1 MRLGHIQDRKL
12 ITEGWNDPAWTLFE
26 QKQIHPWVAR
36 IEQYVFEANLS
47 QDQIKNLFTGIEQG
61 ATAAGGNRTIAG
73 KAVDVAKLPVEAVK
87 WIDTQINKLGGLV
100 QKAGPVKNADAKF
113 EELKQKIGSKD
124 SKVVNAVKAVSD
136 WAKEN
141 PGKASIAVGI
151 LTAAAAVAGGP
162 LGGAIAGFLARA
174 TKDLL
179 QGQKLSTAVG
189 KSIKTAA
196 YGALAGAAI
205 KGITDNI
212 IDNIVIGSEAEADAM
227 INGFEKAN
235 FTAAVDKAVADSGL
249 GKGVLDG
256 AQNLELSGNI
266 NAFYYNYDLTMTA
279 DQVATYKQLA
289 SAASNAKAFSPEYY
303 KAAGEL
309 HGWLATTQQ
318 ANADLTA
325 LARTIADIPRDALT
339 GDQLDAVIAVLDNAD
354 EAMETIQ
361 SIGGAAG
368 AAAQGAMQ
376 TVDDDAKDMHKAKP
390 ISPEQKAELE
400 GGEAPKESKAYKGQ
414 KLSEGQIYL
423 LFNRLEKVNT
433 HMLESKLMFESVFD
447 ALAHYNRQ
455 TINEG
460 PLDALKKG
468 AKAVGG
474 AIKGAAKQVTTKVT
488 AEKLNSAWKKAGS
501 PTDSEE
507 IYNIIKSLG
516 VNDDVI
522 KSTYDSMQIPVA
534 AKADQEQGKEKTD
547 APDADL
553 EPGAEKADT
562 APANTT
568 AGDSGD
574 QVDQKQPAA
583 TDTSD
588 DLGKAKQNAAMR
600 KGRGLSPEEEKQVE
614 KDFTATKELEKQ
626 GVEKGSEISFTTKKG
641 QEMKGTIVGP
651 SEDGDENK
659 LSIKDA
665 KNKTYN
671 VPKTSLKD
679 KTGNPITSTTTT
691 TSTSTT
697 GGTGGGDSSTSTD
710 TTTTTTTTDK
720 SGTDDAG
727 TPTSGTDKPTDN
739 VQKAANT
746 PGAPADFKQ
755 AAQAQQGGAG
765 NRPIDIKALANDI
778 KQRGPKVV
786 DNVKKMLAA

>member
-1 MRLGHIQDRKL
+1 
-12 ITEGWNDPAWTLFE
+12 
-26 QKQIHPWVAR
+26 
-36 IEQYVFEANLS
+36 
-47 QDQIKNLFTGIEQG
+47 
-61 ATAAGGNRTIAG
+61 
-73 KAVDVAKLPVEAVK
+73 
-87 WIDTQINKLGGLV
+87 
-100 QKAGPVKNADAKF
+100 
-113 EELKQKIGSKD
+113 
-124 SKVVNAVKAVSD
+124 
-136 WAKEN
+136 
-141 PGKASIAVGI
+141 
-151 LTAAAAVAGGP
+151 
-162 LGGAIAGFLARA
+162 
-174 TKDLL
+174 
-179 QGQKLSTAVG
+179 
-189 KSIKTAA
+189 
-196 YGALAGAAI
+196 
-205 KGITDNI
+205 
-212 IDNIVIGSEAEADAM
+212 
-227 INGFEKAN
+227 
-235 FTAAVDKAVADSGL
+235 
-249 GKGVLDG
+249 
-256 AQNLELSGNI
+256 
-266 NAFYYNYDLTMTA
+266 
-279 DQVATYKQLA
+279 
-289 SAASNAKAFSPEYY
+289 
-303 KAAGEL
+303 
-309 HGWLATTQQ
+309 
-318 ANADLTA
+318 
-325 LARTIADIPRDALT
+325 
-339 GDQLDAVIAVLDNAD
+339 
-354 EAMETIQ
+354 
-361 SIGGAAG
+361 
-368 AAAQGAMQ
+368 
-376 TVDDDAKDMHKAKP
+376 
-390 ISPEQKAELE
+390 
-400 GGEAPKESKAYKGQ
+400 
-414 KLSEGQIYL
+414 
-423 LFNRLEKVNT
+423 
-433 HMLESKLMFESVFD
+433 MLESKLMFESVFD